1 MRRMA
6 RKCGFLFPLS
16 LAVLI
21 TACASGTSLHDDAEK
36 KRILENVETVLRS
49 EHDLLHFHITY
60 AQYDEAIHDIASGE
74 YRAALRD
81 EIVFGYNDESYT
93 REDMAGMTVEEYER
107 HKEFMLR
114 MMRHVGLDKVRT
126 VVKISDVYEGDRPD
140 QAVVYA
146 LESKTLQDRPM
157 TTTTLKYS
165 LEKRD
170 GQWLVTNVERD
181 KLTHG
186 PDDTAEEIED
196 GIKGLQYQRHGGEA
210 VRYSTVIELAG
221 AEE

>member
-1 MRRMA
+1 
-6 RKCGFLFPLS
+6 
-16 LAVLI
+16 
-21 TACASGTSLHDDAEK
+21 
-36 KRILENVETVLRS
+36 
-49 EHDLLHFHITY
+49 
-60 AQYDEAIHDIASGE
+60 
-74 YRAALRD
+74 
-81 EIVFGYNDESYT
+81 
-93 REDMAGMTVEEYER
+93 
-107 HKEFMLR
+107 
-114 MMRHVGLDKVRT
+114 
-126 VVKISDVYEGDRPD
+126 
-140 QAVVYA
+140 
-146 LESKTLQDRPM
+146 M

-186 PDDTAEEIED
+186 PDDTAEEIEG